1 MTTSIGKANRLRL
14 FGAIVTLVA
23 VFGAASG
30 ASAQQVHSWP
40 GSECQATGSA
50 QDLYYSSTGSIA
62 NRTAGTASAVCPAMR
77 ANGVSPW
84 LLVAVFVRDR
94 HASQDI
100 TCTAQ
105 AKDLTGAAG
114 AGWSETKST
123 TGEGDQILS
132 FGVPGGPVPNYGP
145 YSITCSLPPMVANLP
160 SYIASYVV
168 VEP

>member
-1 MTTSIGKANRLRL
+1 MTTFIVKANRQRL
-14 FGAIVTLVA
+14 FGAIVTLGA
-23 VFGAASG
+23 LFGAASG
-30 ASAQQVHSWP
+30 VSAQQVHSWP
-40 GSECQATGSA
+40 GVECQATGSA

-62 NRTAGTASAVCPAMR
+62 NRTAGTASAVCPALR
-77 ANGVSPW
+77 VNGVAPW
-84 LLVAVFVRDR
+84 MLVAVFVRDR
-94 HASQDI
+94 HAAQDI

-105 AKDLTGAAG
+105 ARDLTGVAG

-123 TGEGDQILS
+123 SGEGDQVLT
-132 FGVPGGPVPNYGP
+132 FGAPGGPVPNYGP